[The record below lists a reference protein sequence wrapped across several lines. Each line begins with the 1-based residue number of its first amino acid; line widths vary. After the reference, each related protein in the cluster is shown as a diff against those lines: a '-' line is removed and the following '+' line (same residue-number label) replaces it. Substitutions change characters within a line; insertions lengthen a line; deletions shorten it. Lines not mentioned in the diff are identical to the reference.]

1 MRNKLMITISDVR
14 GSKQYTVSE
23 LVRKMALWVVLAVVL
38 VIVGGAIFIKVLSSK
53 VDELDKKS
61 EQYRQIQQFLI
72 SENAKLQE
80 TKEKLAKQISHK
92 GLELKLMDEQ
102 LSEIEKIIGLKP
114 DISDAFDSRVAKA
127 KEKSLES
134 VKAAKLSVA
143 ELALL
148 NKSIPTGM
156 PLKQYK
162 RLTDKFGYRMHPI
175 FVGERIFHFGLDFA
189 AKTGTPIYAPAD
201 GVVEYAK
208 RKGGYGKFLLL
219 YHPFGFKT
227 GYGHLSRYA
236 VKEGDYVSK
245 GDLIGYVGNTGRST
259 GPHLHYEV
267 RYLYKWLDPMDFVN
281 WSPQSYRTVMN
292 KIRRVKC
299 QQLLKQLEERY
310 ELRDDKVAM
319 KLD

>member
-134 VKAAKLSVA
+134 VKAAKLSVR
-143 ELALL
+143 
-148 NKSIPTGM
+148 NW
-156 PLKQYK
+156 
-162 RLTDKFGYRMHPI
+162 
-175 FVGERIFHFGLDFA
+175 HF
-189 AKTGTPIYAPAD
+189 
-201 GVVEYAK
+201 
-208 RKGGYGKFLLL
+208 
-219 YHPFGFKT
+219 
-227 GYGHLSRYA
+227 
-236 VKEGDYVSK
+236 
-245 GDLIGYVGNTGRST
+245 
-259 GPHLHYEV
+259 
-267 RYLYKWLDPMDFVN
+267 
-281 WSPQSYRTVMN
+281 
-292 KIRRVKC
+292 
-299 QQLLKQLEERY
+299 
-310 ELRDDKVAM
+310 
-319 KLD
+319 